1 MKKRK
6 KRVIMAR
13 IATLKE
19 VKLNDDFDIKFWHRA
34 GVFARFSAAWE
45 MIGDF
50 YKMRGRHGY
59 IKRLQRSI
67 QNIQQ
72 A

>member
-6 KRVIMAR
+6 KRVIMMR

-19 VKLNDDFDIKFWHRA
+19 IENNDDFDIIFWRRA
-34 GVFARFSAAWE
+34 GSAARFSAAWG
-45 MIGDF
+45 MISDY
-50 YKMRGRHGY
+50 YKMKGRHGY